1 MRKRKRKEEKKLL
14 LLDKSVLRLLTPEQ
28 RKQLDSKHT
37 ILYPPILVVENA
49 QHGLDVPSSLLDFE
63 NTVGVIHWVQRA
75 KLDLLKGEASRHYR
89 VGAKIPTLSIYEEPE
104 ADRKEMEKQATRTV
118 KEMDA
123 SACKLK
129 SHLPILQGGDVKL
142 DELAKN
148 HKDIPDKKLVRQFNQ
163 AIREVN
169 QNNPQIGVESVPI
182 GIPNQKISEIRN
194 ILDRYKEKHTV
205 DSLGKAY
212 EVVNSLEEVEQ
223 RIYGDSK
230 PLSLLYNLCN
240 GYIIPIDA
248 DERTEIF
255 NRFKNEGKPPLSR
268 FAPYALLT
276 TKLYL
281 TIFLYLVENKENS
294 SPRGALRDFE
304 YLYYAINANVIFI
317 SSDMWHKKCI
327 EEIPLLEG
335 VRERFKFLP
344 PKNKDEKE
352 YKKVLDSIG
361 IKV

>member
-1 MRKRKRKEEKKLL
+1 MRKRKRKREKKLL
-14 LLDKSVLRLLTPEQ
+14 LLDNSVLRLLTPEQ

-49 QHGLDVPSSLLDFE
+49 QHGLDIPSGLLDFE
-63 NTVGVIHWVQRA
+63 NTVSVIHWAQRA
-75 KLDLLKGEASRHYR
+75 KLDLLKGEASRRYK

-104 ADRKEMEKQATRTV
+104 ADRKEMQKQAIRIV

-129 SHLPILQGGDVKL
+129 SHLPILQGADVKL
-142 DELAKN
+142 DELTKN
-148 HKDIPDKKLVRQFNQ
+148 HEEIPDKELVRQFNQ

-169 QNNPQIGVESVPI
+169 QNNRQIGFGSIPKGI
-182 GIPNQKISEIRN
+182 GNRKIPEIRN
-194 ILDRYKEKHTV
+194 FLDEYSKKHTV

-223 RIYGDSK
+223 RIYGDPK
-230 PLSLLYNLCN
+230 SLLYNLCN
-240 GYIIPIDA
+240 GYIVPIDA

-255 NRFKNEGKPPLSR
+255 NRFKNEGEPLLNR

-294 SPRGALRDFE
+294 SPQGALRDFE
-304 YLYYAINANVIFI
+304 YLYYAINANVTFV
-317 SSDMWHKKCI
+317 SSDKWHKKCI

-335 VRERFKFLP
+335 VRSQFKFLP
-344 PKNKDEKE
+344 HKDKDEQEFKN
-352 YKKVLDSIG
+352 VLSSIG
-361 IKV
+361 IKT